1 MKISGFIK
9 MISNP
14 TSGTSKAGKEW
25 SKQEFV
31 VSLDGGGN
39 YPDEMVIAA
48 FGDEKIAI
56 VQSMAVGQHV
66 DLLVDARA
74 QEFNGRYYN
83 SINLYRMAESGQ
95 AQADKPATTYEAPAD
110 YGKAVAST
118 LDFDQPQEDG
128 LPF

>member
-1 MKISGFIK
+1 MKISGTIK
-9 MISNP
+9 LISNP

-66 DLLVDARA
+66 DLLVDVRA
-74 QEFNGRYYN
+74 QEFNGRFFN
-83 SINLYRMAESGQ
+83 SINLYRMAENGQ
-95 AQADKPATTYEAPAD
+95 AQDAAQTAAPAP
-110 YGKAVAST
+110 
-118 LDFDQPQEDG
+118 QPQAAPAPTTLEFDDG

>member
-1 MKISGFIK
+1 
-9 MISNP
+9 MICNP

-25 SKQEFV
+25 HKQEFV

-48 FGDEKIAI
+48 FGDKIEI
-56 VQSMAVGQHV
+56 VEGFTVGQHV

-83 SINLYRMAESGQ
+83 SVNLYRMAENGQ
-95 AQADKPATTYEAPAD
+95 AQDAAQTAVPATQPQAAPAPT
-110 YGKAVAST
+110 T
-118 LDFDQPQEDG
+118 LEFDDG

>member
-1 MKISGFIK
+1 MKISGTIK
-9 MISNP
+9 LISNP
-14 TSGTSKAGKEW
+14 TSGISKAGKEW

-66 DLLVDARA
+66 DLLVDVRA
-74 QEFNGRYYN
+74 QEFNGRFFN
-83 SINLYRMAESGQ
+83 SINLYRMDSE
-95 AQADKPATTYEAPAD
+95 AQPQTAQTAAPA
-110 YGKAVAST
+110 AQPLASD
-118 LDFDQPQEDG
+118 LDFNEPQSDG